1 MGERVGVGI
10 YKTWLEEKSGKG
22 PYGREGWSRDI
33 QYMGGGKIRERAIRE
48 RGLG

>member
-10 YKTWLEEKSGKG
+10 YSTWVEGKLGKG
-22 PYGREGWSRDI
+22 PYGREGWGGDI
-33 QYMGGGKIRERAIRE
+33 QYMSGGKIRERAIWE